1 MGTSEHKRGRLTV
14 VSKPYSIDGIDRRII
29 AELGQDARLSIRAL
43 AERVHISRTA
53 AHARLTKLI
62 EHRVI
67 TGFSATV
74 DREALGLSITAIVIV
89 KVDADWPTVSEALAA
104 LPFVEKA
111 QALSGDI
118 DILLTVSAPNHEAL
132 SETILRRIHNTPGV
146 ASTRSYMILEER
158 AGTAPERSTDSWQ
171 L

>member
-1 MGTSEHKRGRLTV
+1 MPESTPSEKPRGKKYR
-14 VSKPYSIDGIDRRII
+14 IDAIDRRII
-29 AELGQDARLSIRAL
+29 AELGKDARLSIRSL

-53 AHARLTKLI
+53 AHTRLGRLLDHGI
-62 EHRVI
+62 I
-67 TGFSATV
+67 TGFSANV
-74 DREALGLSITAIVIV
+74 DREALGLGITAIVIV
-89 KVDADWPTVSEALAA
+89 KVEADWPTVSEALAA

-118 DILLTVSAPNHEAL
+118 DILLTVSAPDHDAL
-132 SETILRRIHNTPGV
+132 SETILRRIHSMPGV

-158 AGTAPERSTDSWQ
+158 MGTAPELSTDAWQ